1 MQAVS
6 IMKIEAY
13 PVPEHAR
20 VEVLPRYFG
29 WHMLTVER
37 RVYNLTSQFARAY
50 SGGYWHFFELS
61 NRGFYMSP
69 PDVAYE
75 ICIDGNGFRGRM
87 SGDAA
92 GIAVCL
98 FTFSQLSFE
107 HTTDI
112 FTEHFHRLRDFAS
125 EHAEAHVIFQA
136 ID

>member
-1 MQAVS
+1 
-6 IMKIEAY
+6 MKVEAY

-20 VEVLPRYFG
+20 VEALPRHFG
-29 WHMLTVER
+29 WRMPTVER
-37 RVYNLTSQFARAY
+37 RVYNLMSQFASAY

-69 PDVAYE
+69 PDVGYE
-75 ICIDGNGFRGRM
+75 ICIDSNGFRGHM

-98 FTFSQLSFE
+98 FSFSQLSFE
-107 HTTDI
+107 YPAEV
-112 FTEHFHRLRDFAS
+112 FTEHFHRLLDFAAD
-125 EHAEAHVIFQA
+125 HAEARVIFRA